1 MKKHFHFSSIKS
13 VARTGRGPRSQAPA
27 LEGVAANCREGA
39 WVRKGEVDTD
49 SADVIVVVVVVDIGP
64 RRCPSRISKG
74 IKTPACAGVGSLSTR
89 ALLFQTFASF

>member
-1 MKKHFHFSSIKS
+1 MKKHFHFSIKS

-49 SADVIVVVVVVDIGP
+49 SADVIVVVVVDIGP